1 MKISPYKIVAIVL
14 VGLLFCLL
22 LHFKNSSTQNLEI
35 DKPRVVAI
43 TQIAP
48 HPSLDQIRK
57 GIEDEINASNFKRL
71 NIIYQNAQ
79 GSLATATQI
88 SQKFTGIA
96 PDVIVPITTPSTQSV
111 YSVARALNIPV
122 IFSGVSDPVGAKL
135 IAKFPE
141 PGKGITG
148 VSDLSPVE
156 EQADLIKAILMAN
169 SQLNNCATVG
179 VIYNSGETNSVIL
192 VNLIEKALAKR
203 EIKLLK
209 ACASTTIEVTAAA
222 KSLIG
227 KVSAIYLTNDNTI
240 ISALESVLLV
250 TNEHKVPVISADPE
264 SVERGCLAT
273 ISHNQYQMGRQTGAM
288 VVRMLRGEPLQN
300 ISVERPAKIEV
311 LINLDTAKHMGI
323 LIPDNLIKKADRLIE
338 KVAQDNE

>member
-1 MKISPYKIVAIVL
+1 MKFSPYKIIVVVL
-14 VGLLFCLL
+14 VGLLFYLL
-22 LHFKNSSTQNLEI
+22 FHFKNSSTQNLEI
-35 DKPRVVAI
+35 DKPRIVAI

-79 GSLATATQI
+79 GNLATATQI
-88 SQKFTGIA
+88 SQKFASIS
-96 PDVIVPITTPSTQSV
+96 PDVIVPITTPSAQSV
-111 YSVARALNIPV
+111 YAIAKSLKIPV
-122 IFSGVSDPVGAKL
+122 VFSAVSDPVGAKL
-135 IAKFPE
+135 IAKFPQ
-141 PGKGITG
+141 PGDGITG
-148 VSDLSPVE
+148 LSDLSPVE
-156 EQADLIKAILMAN
+156 EQADLIKAILTAN
-169 SQLNNCATVG
+169 SQLNNRSTIG

-192 VNLIEKALAKR
+192 VNLIEEALAKR
-203 EIKLLK
+203 GIKLLK
-209 ACASTTIEVTAAA
+209 ACASTTIEVAAAA

-227 KVSAIYLTNDNTI
+227 KVSAIYLPNDNTI

-264 SVERGCLAT
+264 SVARGCLAT
-273 ISHNQYQMGRQTGAM
+273 ISHNQYQLGRQTGAM
-288 VVRMLRGEPLQN
+288 VVRMLKGESLHN
-300 ISVERPAKIEV
+300 IPVEKPAKIEL

-338 KVAQDNE
+338 KVAQDDE